1 MTGYDDE
8 MIEAQ
13 AYGPDDD
20 RPADDD
26 MPLEHDPAAERM
38 AAHLDAVDAAFDW
51 TPGGDGD
58 MTPAVDPIVMMLAGT
73 WHGDEDSGDE
83 DSGDED
89 SEPTDEEWYQELESG
104 YWKDVMGR

>member
-38 AAHLDAVDAAFDW
+38 AAYLDTQDAAADW
-51 TPGGDGD
+51 MPGGDGCELD
-58 MTPAVDPIVMMLAGT
+58 EAGQVGPLSWQLYFIRAAARRGDVIPLTP
-73 WHGDEDSGDE
+73 
-83 DSGDED
+83 
-89 SEPTDEEWYQELESG
+89 EEWAAYEPPF
-104 YWKDVMGR
+104 

>member
-58 MTPAVDPIVMMLAGT
+58 MTPAVDPIVMMLARRWAAEENGAGELPAD
-73 WHGDEDSGDE
+73 WIEA
-83 DSGDED
+83 
-89 SEPTDEEWYQELESG
+89 EPPF
-104 YWKDVMGR
+104 